1 MSRIGEI
8 KKMSGQIQR
17 LIENNDLEEKT
28 PWINDIYLLAD
39 KIEDATI
46 ALESSVIAIEKQIKE
61 LSE

>member
-1 MSRIGEI
+1 
-8 KKMSGQIQR
+8 MSGQIQR